1 MESFRTEIEDRL
13 SKDIIDLEKIHLF
26 KKVRLMR
33 SVFAAFAWH
42 VAFMVSVRKV
52 FK

>member
-1 MESFRTEIEDRL
+1 MGFRTEADCP
-13 SKDIIDLEKIHLF
+13 KDIIDLERKIIYS